1 MKVWILF
8 IAICLLVCSVSA
20 QPLSSE
26 KMATVKASIIS
37 GSEGLAYKWQNPNIL
52 YLTYR
57 IADYDSATYDYRIR
71 LFTNGHEMIVDEI
84 PLTNAA
90 GIAKY
95 KVNALDAMQGTYW
108 LNLMAELK
116 GDDEQ
121 QMTWCEAHGYP
132 CEISKNLDIVR
143 FDVGVVNAGK
153 CPLADGDLQTLTMLE
168 GKTLQSTSALYYGCT
183 AGDVYQSFIGGAYY
197 RSKNEP
203 KGAAWKNRG

>member
-26 KMATVKASIIS
+26 KMAMVKASIVS
-37 GSEGLAYKWQNPNIL
+37 GSGGLAYEMQNPNVM

-57 IADYDSATYDYRIR
+57 IQNYDPATYDYRIR
-71 LFTNGHEMIVDEI
+71 LFTNGHEMIVNEI

-90 GIAKY
+90 GIVKY
-95 KVNALDAMQGTYW
+95 KVNALDSMQGTYW
-108 LNLMAELK
+108 LNLMQTVK
-116 GDDEQ
+116 GDDEA
-121 QMTWCEAHGYP
+121 QMAYCEKTGYP

-143 FDVGVVNAGK
+143 MDVGSNKAYEKFGNDYEQF
-153 CPLADGDLQTLTMLE
+153 L
-168 GKTLQSTSALYYGCT
+168 S
-183 AGDVYQSFIGGAYY
+183 GAYR
-197 RSKNEP
+197 RSGSEP